1 GQAQTAGYT
10 ITGVNSET
18 GSTVGTVSLSSTN
31 RRHTTSLRDS
41 SSDVSSSDLSSTLSA
56 ASSASPFTDTINKA
70 TATVTI
76 TPYNVTYNG
85 QAQTAGDTNSTGNN
99 ATHVE
104 IGTVALT
111 STHTAAGTYA
121 TDSYSFTP
129 GANYSSTLSAAS
141 SASEERR
148 VGKEWTATLTITPY
162 NVTYNGQAQTA
173 GYTITGVNSETG
185 STVGT
190 VTLTSTH
197 TADGT

>member
-85 QAQTAGDTNSTGNN
+85 QAQTANYTITGVNR
-99 ATHVE
+99 
-104 IGTVALT
+104 
-111 STHTAAGTYA
+111 
-121 TDSYSFTP
+121 
-129 GANYSSTLSAAS
+129 
-141 SASEERR
+141 SEERR
-148 VGKEWTATLTITPY
+148 VGKETLTRR
-162 NVTYNGQAQTA
+162 
-173 GYTITGVNSETG
+173 
-185 STVGT
+185 
-190 VTLTSTH
+190 H
-197 TADGT
+197 TAAGT